1 MRSWDRLS
9 LAAVLTALCLT
20 VTAAFYPAPRG
31 AWWCTAFSVTCRE
44 AADSTPSDKPEI
56 EVKWKLAEWWGR
68 LTAES

>member
-20 VTAAFYPAPRG
+20 LTGAFYPAPRG

-44 AADSTPSDKPEI
+44 TADDVKTDGQRI
-56 EVKWKLAEWWGR
+56 EVKWKLAEWWQR
-68 LTAES
+68 FAAES